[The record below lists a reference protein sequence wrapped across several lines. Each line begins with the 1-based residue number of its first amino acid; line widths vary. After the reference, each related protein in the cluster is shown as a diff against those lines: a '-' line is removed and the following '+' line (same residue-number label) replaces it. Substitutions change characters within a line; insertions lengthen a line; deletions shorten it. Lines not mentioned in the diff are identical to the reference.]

1 MEEFDY
7 SLNNE
12 TLEIFPAEFSVNPLV
27 VYHGTTSYH
36 SKNIEENGFRVNTP
50 PYNID
55 HVKILVETLK
65 SIDFSKYDVK
75 KGVLNWTTSFGIE
88 HYLDA
93 IDKKEFRI
101 SFSPVSYACV
111 AYTKSQTKG
120 GQAFRDIRE
129 AKAIIEFAIQNDPSL
144 EKKVPDE
151 IPLLFSE
158 LNKVDNSQG
167 IIYAV
172 KLPKELTGIECD
184 LNNVVYANRDIPK
197 ENIIGKIHIPENPTE
212 LEIEQNAIK
221 QKIKSKLH
229 GNGGLGV
236 IIWRKQNE

>member
-1 MEEFDY
+1 MKEFDY

-12 TLEIFPAEFSVNPLV
+12 TLEIFPAEFSKNPLI

-36 SKNIEENGFRVNTP
+36 SKNIEENGFCVNTP

-55 HVKILVETLK
+55 KVKILVETLK
-65 SIDFSKYDVK
+65 SADFSKYDVK
-75 KGVLNWTTSFGIE
+75 KGFLNWTTAFGIE

-93 IDKKEFRI
+93 IEKKEFRT
-101 SFSPVSYACV
+101 SFLPVSYACA

-129 AKAIIEFAIQNDPSL
+129 AKTIIEFAIQNDPSL
-144 EKKVPDE
+144 ENKVPDE
-151 IPLLFSE
+151 VTLLFSE
-158 LNKVDNSQG
+158 LYKVDNSQG
-167 IIYAV
+167 VIYAV
-172 KLPKELTGIECD
+172 KLPEELKGIECD
-184 LNNVVYANRDIPK
+184 INNVVYSNRDISK
-197 ENIIGKIHIPENPTE
+197 EHIIGKINIPENPTE
-212 LEIEQNAIK
+212 LEIEQNAIN

>member
-1 MEEFDY
+1 MKEFDY

-12 TLEIFPAEFSVNPLV
+12 TLEIFPAEFSENPLI

-55 HVKILVETLK
+55 QVKILVDTLK
-65 SIDFSKYDVK
+65 STDFSKYDVK
-75 KGVLNWTTSFGIE
+75 KGFHNWTTAFGIE

-93 IDKKEFRI
+93 KFRI
-101 SFSPVSYACV
+101 SFSPVSYACA
-111 AYTKSQTKG
+111 AYTRSLTKG

-129 AKAIIEFAIQNDPSL
+129 AKTIIEFAIKNDPSL

-151 IPLLFSE
+151 VSLLFSE

-167 IIYAV
+167 VIYAV
-172 KLPKELTGIECD
+172 KLSEELTGIECD

-197 ENIIGKIHIPENPTE
+197 EHIIGKIYIPENPSE
-212 LEIEQNAIK
+212 LEIEQNAIN